1 MMKTSDC
8 SRSGETVKRNE
19 VASAMKNL
27 EDLELPQVMQSKI
40 GGHVRRV
47 SDAQGE
53 ADIRLA
59 VERAEGFVEGLEA
72 ARCLNPATIE
82 ALFIIVESASVRH

>member
-1 MMKTSDC
+1 
-8 SRSGETVKRNE
+8 
-19 VASAMKNL
+19 MKNL
-27 EDLELPQVMQSKI
+27 EDLELPLVLQSKI

-53 ADIRLA
+53 AEIRLA

-72 ARCLNPATIE
+72 ARCLNLATIE
-82 ALFIIVESASVRH
+82 ALFIIVESAAARH

>member
-1 MMKTSDC
+1 MKISDC
-8 SRSGETVKRNE
+8 SGSEETVKRNE
-19 VASAMKNL
+19 VARAMRKIEN
-27 EDLELPQVMQSKI
+27 LELPQVLQSKI

-53 ADIRLA
+53 ADIRMA

>member
-1 MMKTSDC
+1 MRKI
-8 SRSGETVKRNE
+8 EN
-19 VASAMKNL
+19 
-27 EDLELPQVMQSKI
+27 LELPQVLQSKI

-47 SDAQGE
+47 TDAQDDS
-53 ADIRLA
+53 DIRLA

-82 ALFIIVESASVRH
+82 ALFIIVESASARH

>member
-1 MMKTSDC
+1 MKISDC
-8 SRSGETVKRNE
+8 SGSEETVKRNE
-19 VASAMKNL
+19 VARAMRKIEN
-27 EDLELPQVMQSKI
+27 LELPQVLQSKI

-47 SDAQGE
+47 TDAQDDS
-53 ADIRLA
+53 DIRLA

-82 ALFIIVESASVRH
+82 ALFIIVESASARH

>member
-8 SRSGETVKRNE
+8 SGSGETVKRNE
-19 VASAMKNL
+19 VARAMKNL
-27 EDLELPQVMQSKI
+27 EDLELPLVLQSKI

-53 ADIRLA
+53 ADIRLE